1 MSGNDQ
7 SSAMQNIDVEKEIIS
22 DNREKERIGLS
33 NELIAQL
40 ISEQV
45 KQNELI
51 RELANQN
58 NLLRT
63 KLDEVNKNT
72 ESNGV
77 PNEIN
82 HNKRLSDEKLKE
94 KFAAEVK
101 DYYGGKTNDPKTDF
115 KAWKDSVD
123 TFRQIYSESIPDD
136 NFMIQ
141 LIKLR
146 IKGAAKGW
154 YESEEHTFKSLK
166 EAINNIEERF
176 GSNNPFWEF
185 IDKCRDYNPEGKSMK
200 KIGEDFQE
208 LVDVAPEFI
217 SEQFLAGEF
226 YRRIPVGLT
235 GYILNNRPPETTTWT
250 QLLGMTYNYENTF

>member
-1 MSGNDQ
+1 MSSNDQ
-7 SSAMQNIDVEKEIIS
+7 SSAVQNIDVEKEIIS

-51 RELANQN
+51 RELSNQN

-115 KAWKDSVD
+115 KA
-123 TFRQIYSESIPDD
+123 
-136 NFMIQ
+136 
-141 LIKLR
+141 
-146 IKGAAKGW
+146 
-154 YESEEHTFKSLK
+154 
-166 EAINNIEERF
+166 
-176 GSNNPFWEF
+176 
-185 IDKCRDYNPEGKSMK
+185 
-200 KIGEDFQE
+200 
-208 LVDVAPEFI
+208 
-217 SEQFLAGEF
+217 
-226 YRRIPVGLT
+226 
-235 GYILNNRPPETTTWT
+235 
-250 QLLGMTYNYENTF
+250 